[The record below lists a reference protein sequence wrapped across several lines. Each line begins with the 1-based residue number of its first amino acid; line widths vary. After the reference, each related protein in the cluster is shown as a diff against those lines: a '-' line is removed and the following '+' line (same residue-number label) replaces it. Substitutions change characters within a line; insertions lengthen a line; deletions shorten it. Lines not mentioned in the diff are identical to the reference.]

1 MPLSVF
7 ESGPN
12 LFILYIII
20 SYEVDMEKNEVLKVL
35 KESSAME
42 ERGYK
47 FYMEGVKKIK
57 NSLGKRM
64 LSRLAEDELLH
75 LKRINEIYEQ
85 LTNNK
90 AGQIKIP
97 SAKVE
102 NFDKIFSRMREN
114 LDDAVDELTEVGVN
128 DEEIINVAL
137 ELEAHSKFYYKE
149 ASEKASDQKVK
160 EFYHRLAEEETN
172 HYELLRKTNKYLENP
187 ALFFGMGYH

>member
-1 MPLSVF
+1 
-7 ESGPN
+7 
-12 LFILYIII
+12 
-20 SYEVDMEKNEVLKVL
+20 MEKNEVLKVL

-47 FYMEGVKKIK
+47 FYQDGAQKIK

-75 LKRINEIYEQ
+75 LKRIDEIYEQ
-85 LTNNK
+85 LTNNT
-90 AGQIKIP
+90 AGQIKVP
-97 SAKVE
+97 SEEIE
-102 NFDKIFSRMREN
+102 NFDRIFNRMQEN
-114 LDDAVDELTEVGVN
+114 LDGAVEELTEVGV
-128 DEEIINVAL
+128 DDAEIINVAL
-137 ELEAHSKFYYKE
+137 ELEAHSKFYYIE

-160 EFYHRLAEEETN
+160 EFYRRLAEEETN